1 MLKRTANIIDTVCR
15 GTLSPLWRRKS
26 TEDGNEKKKKKK
38 KTGKHAQER
47 HRLWARNLLERVS
60 RHNLDKSLILGPG
73 SFSLRGEKVSGRR
86 EEHPRRLAE
95 LCTTSQQSTTRCNLY
110 LNALSISIIGKK
122 LSFPLIPSSL
132 HYHTYSDKTSVCNRH
147 RAGAKILR
155 EFVVIYRGEIQIAI
169 R

>member
-1 MLKRTANIIDTVCR
+1 MLKRIANIIDTVSR

-26 TEDGNEKKKKKK
+26 TEDGNEKKKK

>member
-1 MLKRTANIIDTVCR
+1 MSKRAPNIIDTVSR

-26 TEDGNEKKKKKK
+26 TENGNEKKKEK

-47 HRLWARNLLERVS
+47 HRPWARNLLERVS

-122 LSFPLIPSSL
+122 LSFPPNPSSL

-155 EFVVIYRGEIQIAI
+155 EFFVIYRGEIQIAI

>member
-26 TEDGNEKKKKKK
+26 TEDGNEKKKKK